1 MGPILFAHRHTM
13 GGTPRY
19 LPSKVLKQPRK
30 LLLGCRSPATG
41 FSFLILSYLVL
52 DHFPCTFG
60 SILSFCNHLSHLY
73 PLEGPLKPLSSFYF
87 FFFLFSPPFPP
98 PQVQSV
104 ASSITFE
111 RPGLTKRYKHTSI
124 VSSSSIPLS
133 IDHSRQCS
141 LITTTYYYNTTCSGK
156 LETVPVSRFL

>member
-87 FFFLFSPPFPP
+87 FFIFPPFSSPSGSIRRLFHYFREARFDEE
-98 PQVQSV
+98 VQAHV
-104 ASSITFE
+104 NREQLINSSI
-111 RPGLTKRYKHTSI
+111 
-124 VSSSSIPLS
+124 
-133 IDHSRQCS
+133 
-141 LITTTYYYNTTCSGK
+141 N
-156 LETVPVSRFL
+156 